1 MNKRK
6 YFNRDLSWLGFNYR
20 VLLEASDTT
29 VPLFQRIK
37 FIAIYSSNLDEFFRV
52 RVATWRRISELKK
65 KKLKPEMEVNPKKLL
80 TKILREVDR
89 QQKEYGRILS
99 RQILP
104 ELKQAGIVIYQGN
117 RILKSHR
124 STINRYFL
132 SRILSYL
139 QPVLL
144 TDSNNS
150 APFLENG
157 ALYFVIK
164 LQRSDDRQ
172 QEHYA
177 LLNIPSADLP
187 RFLRLPEVRG
197 KQYIIYLD
205 DMIRWNLYY
214 VFPRY
219 QVQGCYAVKMNRD
232 ADIEIE
238 DEYSGDL
245 VQKIK
250 NQIEKR
256 KVGAPTRFLYDG
268 AMPKDM
274 LTYLKQRYQLA
285 DEDMITGARYHNLND
300 FMQLPNPVA
309 PKLEELPMPALLNSN
324 LDGEESILDSMLNK
338 DLILHFPYESYDYV
352 LRFFNEAAI
361 DPNVTEIKVTL
372 YRVAPNSMIVN
383 ALISAAKNGKNVT
396 AFVEVKAR
404 FDEAN
409 NLKWAKKMEEAG
421 VKLIYSIPGLKVHA
435 KVALVLKKLQNREQ
449 AFAYFSTGNFHEG
462 TARIYC
468 DHGLLTT
475 NIKLSEE
482 LKQVFNFLETQLV
495 SKPFE
500 HLLVAQHNMQDRLL
514 ALIDREMDN
523 HSKGLPAGLV
533 IKLNNIE
540 EQRMI
545 NKLYEASQAGL
556 KITLIVRGI
565 CCVIPGESFSANIK
579 VIRLVDRFL
588 EHARVFVFQNGGE
601 EEVYLASADWM
612 NRNLHRRI
620 EVGFPILDTNI
631 KEEILKLIDFQVVDN
646 IKACKLNSQQD
657 HLPNNQRKRKVRA
670 QTDFY
675 RWLKKK
681 RESQTGKITK

>member
-1 MNKRK
+1 MSKGK
-6 YFNRDLSWLGFNYR
+6 YFNRDLSWLSFNYR
-20 VLLEASDTT
+20 VLMEASDST

-80 TKILREVDR
+80 KKILKEVDR
-89 QQKEYGRILS
+89 QQKEYGKILS
-99 RQILP
+99 GQILP
-104 ELKQAGIVIYQGN
+104 ELKQAGIVIYKGK

-124 STINRYFL
+124 SIINRYFL

-144 TDSNNS
+144 TDSNDS
-150 APFLENG
+150 PPFLENG
-157 ALYFVIK
+157 ALYFVME
-164 LQRSDDRQ
+164 LQRIDEGKQ
-172 QEHYA
+172 KHYA
-177 LLNIPSADLP
+177 LLNIPSGNLP
-187 RFLRLPEVRG
+187 RFLHLPEVRG
-197 KQYIIYLD
+197 KHYIIYLD
-205 DMIRWNLYY
+205 DMIRSNIHY
-214 VFPRY
+214 VFPGY
-219 QVQGCYAVKMNRD
+219 QVLGCYAVKMNRD
-232 ADIEIE
+232 ADIEIQ

-256 KVGAPTRFLYDG
+256 KVGTPTRFLYDG
-268 AMPKDM
+268 SLPEDM
-274 LTYLKQRYQLA
+274 LDYLKQRYQLA
-285 DEDMITGARYHNLND
+285 DEDMITGGRYHNLND
-300 FMQLPNPVA
+300 FMQLPNPIA
-309 PKLEELPMPALLNSN
+309 PGLEELPMPALLNSN
-324 LDGEESILDSMLNK
+324 LDGKGAILDSMLGK

-361 DPNVTEIKVTL
+361 DPNVTEIRVTL
-372 YRVAPNSMIVN
+372 YRVAQDSMIAN
-383 ALISAAKNGKNVT
+383 ALISAAKNGKKVT

-435 KVALVLKKLQNREQ
+435 KVALVMKRLQNKEQ
-449 AFAYFSTGNFHEG
+449 AFAYFGTGNFHEG

-468 DHGLLTT
+468 DQGLLTT
-475 NIKLSEE
+475 NNTLSEE
-482 LKQVFNFLETQLV
+482 LKQVFDFLETRQL

-514 ALIDREMDN
+514 ALIDREIDN
-523 HSKGLPAGLV
+523 HAKGLPAGMV

-540 EQRMI
+540 ERRMI

-565 CCVIPGESFSANIK
+565 CCVIPEQSFSSNIR

-588 EHARVFVFQNGGE
+588 EHSRVFVFQNGGQD
-601 EEVYLASADWM
+601 EVYLASADWM
-612 NRNLHRRI
+612 NRNMHRRI
-620 EVGFPILDTNI
+620 EVGFPVLDPNI
-631 KEEILKLIDFQVVDN
+631 REEMLKLINLQIVDN
-646 IKACKLNSQQD
+646 VKACKLSSQQD
-657 HLPNNQRKRKVRA
+657 HLPNNQGKSKVRA

-681 RESQTGKITK
+681 RESQIVTLAK